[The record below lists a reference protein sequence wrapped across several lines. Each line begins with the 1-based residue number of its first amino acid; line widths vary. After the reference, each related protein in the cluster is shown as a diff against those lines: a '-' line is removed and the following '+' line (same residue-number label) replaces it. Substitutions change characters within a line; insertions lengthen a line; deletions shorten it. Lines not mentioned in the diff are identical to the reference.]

1 MYFFFQ
7 KGWKFKDY
15 RWSFLFKKLF
25 YFLNKNI
32 FFQKN
37 ASFVFWRMCT
47 EKYIFLILMMR
58 KNNIQGL
65 ISIIL
70 ALLFTYFIS
79 LRKYGA
85 F

>member
-1 MYFFFQ
+1 M
-7 KGWKFKDY
+7 
-15 RWSFLFKKLF
+15 S
-25 YFLNKNI
+25 
-32 FFQKN
+32 
-37 ASFVFWRMCT
+37 T